1 MGLRQLILGFLSA
14 FALAFV
20 PSAANAGHDEPR
32 QIDVPAGNLIA
43 SINSLARQTGVTIGG
58 AQSGMSQIRTRRVRG
73 RMTAETALRRLLNGT
88 PYTYRRLSGHAFRI
102 VERPRS
108 ASRRAPSR
116 ATQTQ
121 TPRRTAPEVRQ
132 TVGPPIIVTASKSD
146 AELQTYPGAATVLD
160 LADVSPARMSGGIE
174 DIAASLPAFTTTH
187 LGPGRN
193 KIFIRGFADS
203 SFNGPSQST
212 TAIYLD
218 EYRLVYSAP
227 NPDLRSTDLRAI
239 ELLEGPQGT
248 LYGAG
253 SIGGTLRIG
262 QNGPD
267 PSDLSAFASAE
278 LTSVEGGGTA
288 GSFARS
294 FNLPIGDSSALRVVG
309 YRQNLPGYI
318 DDVGRDLENVNSS
331 TVGGWRASFAT
342 TAFSDW
348 DVQLDVL
355 QQDLD
360 TQDGQYSQPDIGIYV
375 RSSAVAQPFS
385 SDVSLAGLT
394 ISRSWDSVD
403 LVSATNWT
411 ESDLEARFDFNSETS
426 QGLPE
431 LFEEQRNVQLLNHE
445 TRINGTT
452 GSLKWLAG
460 ISALQNADRRS
471 QFIGTEADLDK
482 FEVLKVG
489 TREIA
494 GFGEVNFEP
503 LDRLD
508 LTLGLRLVHTET
520 VTELDLGEQ
529 GDIEPRRGQFRALP
543 TFALGYRPRDG
554 WYAYGRY
561 QEGFRAGGSTIV
573 VDDINDPD
581 IENFDADEVTF
592 YEIGIRGTFPA
603 LSITQFNF
611 SLLYADWEN
620 IQSDLIDENGFP
632 FTTNV
637 GNGEIYSVNLSLT
650 AEPWDGFE
658 VETRAFLS
666 RSDTIAIEQGAVGE
680 EGEFP
685 NIPELGIT
693 LTARQS
699 LFEREQSNLRIGADY
714 TFVGESVLAPQP
726 NLELDQGNLSMVSAW
741 LDYRLGHNRL
751 TLTIRNLFDESNNRF
766 SFGNPFTVLEQEQ
779 ATPLQ
784 PRTFSIAVS
793 REF

>member
-14 FALAFV
+14 FALTLV

-32 QIDVPAGNLIA
+32 QIDVPAGNLIT
-43 SINSLARQTGVTIGG
+43 SINSLARQTDVTIGG
-58 AQSGMSQIRTRRVRG
+58 TQSDMSQIRTRRVGG
-73 RMTAETALRRLLNGT
+73 RMTVETALRRLLRGT

-102 VERPRS
+102 VERPRP
-108 ASRRAPSR
+108 ASRPAPSR
-116 ATQTQ
+116 TTQRPPPQ
-121 TPRRTAPEVRQ
+121 RSAPQARQ
-132 TVGPPIIVTASKSD
+132 TVGPPIIVTASKSG
-146 AELQTYPGAATVLD
+146 AELQTYPGSATVLD
-160 LADVSPARMSGGIE
+160 LVEISPARASGGIE

-193 KIFIRGFADS
+193 KIFVRGFADS

-227 NPDLRSTDLRAI
+227 NPDLRSPDLRSI

-253 SIGGTLRIG
+253 SIGGALRIR
-262 QNGPD
+262 QNAPD
-267 PSDLSAFASAE
+267 PGDLSAFASAE
-278 LTSVEGGGTA
+278 LTSVENGGTA
-288 GSFARS
+288 GAFAGS
-294 FNLPIGDSSALRVVG
+294 FNLPIGDSSAFRAVG

-318 DDVGRDLENVNSS
+318 DDVGRDLENVNN
-331 TVGGWRASFAT
+331 TNIVGWRASFAT
-342 TAFSDW
+342 TAFTDW
-348 DVQLDVL
+348 NVQLDVL

-360 TQDGQYSQPDIGIYV
+360 TKDGQYSQPDIGIYA

-411 ESDLEARFDFNSETS
+411 ESDLETRFDFNSVSPE
-426 QGLPE
+426 GLPE
-431 LFEEQRNVQLLNHE
+431 LFEEERNVQLLNHE
-445 TRINGTT
+445 TSLNGVA
-452 GSLKWLAG
+452 GGFKWLAG
-460 ISALQNADRRS
+460 VSALQNDDKRS
-471 QFIGTEADLDK
+471 QFIGTEDDLDE

-489 TREIA
+489 TREFA
-494 GFGEVNFEP
+494 GFGEMNFEP
-503 LDRLD
+503 LDRFD
-508 LTLGLRLVHTET
+508 LTLGLRLVHTKT

-543 TFALGYRPRDG
+543 TFALGYRLSDR

-561 QEGFRAGGSTIV
+561 QEGFRVGGSTIV
-573 VDDINDPD
+573 VDDIDDPD
-581 IENFDADEVTF
+581 IEDFDADDVTY
-592 YEIGIRGTFPA
+592 YEAGVRGSIPA
-603 LSITQFNF
+603 LSISQVSF
-611 SLLYADWEN
+611 SLSYADWEN
-620 IQSDLIDENGFP
+620 IQSDIIDEDGFP
-632 FTTNV
+632 LTTNV
-637 GNGEIYSVNLSLT
+637 GNGEIYSANLSFT
-650 AEPWDGFE
+650 AEPWNGFE

-666 RSDTIAIEQGAVGE
+666 RSDTIPTVQGVVGE

-699 LFEREQSNLRIGADY
+699 LFEREQSQLRIGADY
-714 TFVGESVLAPQP
+714 TFVSESILALQP
-726 NLELDQGNLSMVSAW
+726 ELELDQGNLSVANAW
-741 LDYRLGHNRL
+741 LDYRFRRNRL
-751 TLTIRNLFDESNNRF
+751 TLTIRNLFDESDNRF

-784 PRTFSIAVS
+784 PRAFSIAVS

>member
-43 SINSLARQTGVTIGG
+43 SINNLARQTGVTIGG
-58 AQSGMSQIRTRRVRG
+58 TQSGMSQIRTRQVRG

-102 VERPRS
+102 VERPRP
-108 ASRRAPSR
+108 ASRPVTSR
-116 ATQTQ
+116 T
-121 TPRRTAPEVRQ
+121 TPRTPPRRSAPEARQ
-132 TVGPPIIVTASKSD
+132 TTGPPIIVTASKND
-146 AELQTYPGAATVLD
+146 AELQTYPGSASVLD
-160 LADVSPARMSGGIE
+160 LADVSSARASEGIE
-174 DIAASLPAFTTTH
+174 DIAASLPAFATTH

-212 TAIYLD
+212 TAVYLD

-227 NPDLRSTDLRAI
+227 NPDLRSTDLRSI
-239 ELLEGPQGT
+239 EILEGPQGT

-253 SIGGTLRIG
+253 SIGGMLRIG
-262 QNGPD
+262 QNSPD
-267 PSDLSAFASAE
+267 ADDLSAFASAE
-278 LTSVEGGGTA
+278 LTSVEGGGAA
-288 GSFARS
+288 GSFSGS

-318 DDVGRDLENVNSS
+318 DDVSRDLENVNNS
-331 TVGGWRASFAT
+331 TIAGWRASFAT
-342 TAFSDW
+342 TVFSDW
-348 DVQLDVL
+348 DVQFDAL
-355 QQDLD
+355 QQDID
-360 TQDGQYSQPDIGIYV
+360 TEDGQYSQPDIGTYA

-394 ISRSWDSVD
+394 ISRNWDSVN

-411 ESDLEARFDFNSETS
+411 ESDLETRFDFNSVSAE
-426 QGLPE
+426 GLPE
-431 LFEEQRNVQLLNHE
+431 LFEEQRSVQLLNHE
-445 TRINGTT
+445 TRVNGTV
-452 GSLKWLAG
+452 GRFQWLAG
-460 ISALQNADRRS
+460 ISALQNDDRRS
-471 QFIGTEADLDK
+471 QYIGTEADLDE

-503 LDRLD
+503 IDRVD
-508 LTLGLRLVHTET
+508 LTLGLRLVHTRT
-520 VTELDLGEQ
+520 VTELDLGAQE
-529 GDIEPRRGQFRALP
+529 DIEPKRGQFRALP
-543 TFALGYRPRDG
+543 TFALGYRLNDD
-554 WYAYGRY
+554 WYAYTRY
-561 QEGFRAGGSTIV
+561 HEGFRAGGSTIV

-611 SLLYADWEN
+611 SLSYADWEN

>member
-1 MGLRQLILGFLSA
+1 MGLRQLILALISA
-14 FALAFV
+14 VALALV
-20 PSAANAGHDEPR
+20 PSAAIAGHDEPR
-32 QIDVPAGNLIA
+32 RIDVPAGNLIA

-58 AQSGMSQIRTRRVRG
+58 TQSGMSQIRTRRIRG
-73 RMTAETALRRLLNGT
+73 RMTTETALRRLLSGT

-102 VERPRS
+102 VERPRP
-108 ASRRAPSR
+108 ASRPAPSR
-116 ATQTQ
+116 TTQRPP
-121 TPRRTAPEVRQ
+121 PRRPTPEVRQ
-132 TVGPPIIVTASKSD
+132 TVGPPIIVTASKND
-146 AELQTYPGAATVLD
+146 AELQTYPGSATVLD
-160 LADVSPARMSGGIE
+160 LADISPARTSGGIE

-227 NPDLRSTDLRAI
+227 NPDLRSTDLRSI

-262 QNGPD
+262 QNAPD
-267 PSDLSAFASAE
+267 PGGLSALASAE
-278 LTSVEGGGTA
+278 LTTVEGGGTA
-288 GSFARS
+288 GSFAGS
-294 FNLPIGDSSALRVVG
+294 FNLPISDSSALRVVG
-309 YRQNLPGYI
+309 YRQNLLGYI

-331 TVGGWRASFAT
+331 NIAGWRASFAT
-342 TAFSDW
+342 TVFSDW

-355 QQDLD
+355 QQDID
-360 TQDGQYSQPDIGIYV
+360 TEDGQYSQPDIGIYA
-375 RSSAVAQPFS
+375 RSSALAQPFS

-394 ISRSWDSVD
+394 IARSWDNMD

-411 ESDLEARFDFNSETS
+411 ESDLETRFDFNSVS
-426 QGLPE
+426 PE
-431 LFEEQRNVQLLNHE
+431 GVPVLFEEERNVQLLNHE
-445 TRINGTT
+445 TRLNGMA
-452 GSLKWLAG
+452 GDFKWLAG
-460 ISALQNADRRS
+460 ISALQNDDRRS
-471 QFIGTEADLDK
+471 QFIGTEADLDE

-494 GFGEVNFEP
+494 GFGEMNFEP
-503 LDRLD
+503 LDRFD
-508 LTLGLRLVHTET
+508 LTLGLRLVHTRT
-520 VTELDLGEQ
+520 VTELDLGDQ

-543 TFALGYRPRDG
+543 TFALGYRLSGD

-573 VDDINDPD
+573 VDDIDDPD
-581 IENFDADEVTF
+581 IENFDADEITY
-592 YEIGIRGTFPA
+592 YEAGIRGSFPA
-603 LSITQFNF
+603 LSISQFSF
-611 SLLYADWEN
+611 SLSYADWEN
-620 IQSDLIDENGFP
+620 IQSDIIDEDGFP

-637 GNGEIYSVNLSLT
+637 GNGEIYSANLSFT
-650 AEPWDGFE
+650 AQPWNGFE
-658 VETRAFLS
+658 VETRAFIS
-666 RSDTIAIEQGAVGE
+666 RSDTIAIEEGVVGE

-685 NIPELGIT
+685 NIPELGVT

-699 LFEREQSNLRIGADY
+699 LFEREQSQLRIGADY
-714 TFVGESVLAPQP
+714 TFVSESILALQP
-726 NLELDQGNLSMVSAW
+726 DLELDQGNLSLANAW
-741 LDYRLGHNRL
+741 LDYRFGRNRL
-751 TLTIRNLFDESNNRF
+751 TLTIRNLFDESDNRF

-784 PRTFSIAVS
+784 PRTFSIAIS

>member
-132 TVGPPIIVTASKSD
+132 TVGPPIIVTASKND

-174 DIAASLPAFTTTH
+174 DIAASLPAFATTH

-212 TAIYLD
+212 TAVYLD

-227 NPDLRSTDLRAI
+227 NPDLRSTDLRSI
-239 ELLEGPQGT
+239 EILEGPQGT

-253 SIGGTLRIG
+253 SIGGMLRIG
-262 QNGPD
+262 QNSPD
-267 PSDLSAFASAE
+267 ADDLSAFASAE

-288 GSFARS
+288 GSFAGS

-411 ESDLEARFDFNSETS
+411 ESDLETRFDFNSVSAE
-426 QGLPE
+426 GLPE
-431 LFEEQRNVQLLNHE
+431 LFEEQRSVQLLNHE
-445 TRINGTT
+445 TRVNGTV
-452 GSLKWLAG
+452 GRFQWLAG
-460 ISALQNADRRS
+460 ISALQNDDRRS
-471 QFIGTEADLDK
+471 QYIGTEADLDE

-503 LDRLD
+503 IDRVD
-508 LTLGLRLVHTET
+508 LTLGLRLVHTRT
-520 VTELDLGEQ
+520 VTELDLGAQE
-529 GDIEPRRGQFRALP
+529 DIEPKRGQFRALP
-543 TFALGYRPRDG
+543 TFALGYRPREV

-561 QEGFRAGGSTIV
+561 QDGFRAGGSTIV

-611 SLLYADWEN
+611 SLSYADWEN